1 MSSTIKPKPPAD
13 YDDNPPWTDEDFA
26 RAVVIRDGKI
36 ITPEIEKLRDA
47 LRAIAE
53 SGDLET
59 CHELAREALE

>member
-1 MSSTIKPKPPAD
+1 MNGTMKRKPPKD

-26 RAVVIRDGKI
+26 RAVVIRNGKVVD
-36 ITPEIEKLRDA
+36 PEVEKLRLA

-53 SGDLET
+53 SPDLDT